1 MGKNSVFW
9 KWMVSYMVVMLVF
22 LFVQQHHLLAGKA
35 DSGAESG
42 NGE

>member
-1 MGKNSVFW
+1 MDGIIYGGYAGIFI
-9 KWMVSYMVVMLVF
+9 
-22 LFVQQHHLLAGKA
+22 VQQHHLLAGKA

>member
-9 KWMVSYMVVMLVF
+9 KWMVSWVVMLEYF
-22 LFVQQHHLLAGKA
+22 IVQQPHLLAGKA

-42 NGE
+42 TE